1 MVSFTYTIKVE
12 AGVHARPA
20 GMITKEANQYDSAIT
35 IKMDDKEVDGKNLLA
50 IMSMCIQCGTEVTVC
65 AEGKD
70 EKEAIAAVEQV
81 FEEYL

>member
-1 MVSFTYTIKVE
+1 MKEITYTITDPE
-12 AGVHARPA
+12 GIHARPA

-35 IKMDDKEVDGKNLLA
+35 IRMEDKEVDAKTLLA
-50 IMSMCIQCGTEVTVC
+50 IMSMCIRCGTEVTVC

-70 EKEAIAAVEQV
+70 EKEAIAAVEHV